1 MKLTMEKQWIKI
13 SKNPSLILGGK
24 NQTEVDTQIPN
35 LLLDYAEIAQHF
47 SGSHSSFKNEGIITA
62 MSS

>member
-1 MKLTMEKQWIKI
+1 M
-13 SKNPSLILGGK
+13 ILGGK